1 MRGIIIKLDKPIVQ
15 LLDFHIY
22 LLNSV
27 PKSLETEYYNAVN
40 KYNKSHKTN
49 YVLNKLYSNLSIN
62 SLEENVSFADYDMI
76 TPIMSYE
83 KGVFIY
89 YLTKTIQT
97 NIPLIISDIINISN
111 ELTRESRQNVLY
123 NFINGGENYFK
134 LFGFDR
140 EIEDDYEMEP

>member
-49 YVLNKLYSNLSIN
+49 YVLNKLYSNLSFN

-111 ELTRESRQNVLY
+111 TSVRD
-123 NFINGGENYFK
+123 K
-134 LFGFDR
+134 K
-140 EIEDDYEMEP
+140 